1 MEIGRLFIL
10 ATYNHFSDSKSNRNS
25 IFSGINTTTSTNTM
39 RKLILL
45 IFLIGILYTNSHS
58 QNTNHSFT
66 LSKSEFLLDGKPF
79 QIISGEIHPARVPVE
94 YWRHRIQMAKAMG
107 CNTIA
112 AYIFWNY
119 HESEPGVFDFQTGNH
134 NIAAFI
140 RIVQE
145 EGMFLM
151 LRPGPYV
158 CAEWD
163 FGGLPSYLLRIPD
176 IKVRCMDPRYTEAVE
191 RYIKT
196 LALQVKDL
204 QATKGGPIVMVQVEN
219 EYGSYGND
227 RTYMKWLQEVWKK
240 SGIEVPFYT
249 SDGATPFMLEAG
261 SLPDAAIGLDPAANA
276 SDFAEATKANPNVPS
291 FCSELYPGWLTHWG
305 EKWQR
310 PDTAGLIKDVKW
322 LMDNK
327 KSFNFYVIHGGTNF
341 GYWAGAN
348 AFSPTQYQPDV
359 TSYDYDAPI
368 NEMGQATPKYI
379 ALRNLLAKYQPA
391 KHKLP
396 AIPAAMPSI
405 EIPEISFTSSAS
417 VWENLPEAIQT
428 AQPKP
433 MEMFGQKAGFILYR
447 TSLIGHKKGKLRIT
461 ELHDY
466 ATIFVDGKYI
476 GKLDRAKAENIIE
489 LPASTSANPQLD
501 ILVEGMGRINFAEYM
516 IDRKGITERV
526 SLNGMTLMNW
536 QVFTLPFDESYVEN
550 LKFTPATTSQHGNFF
565 KSEFQLTATGDTYID
580 VSQWEKGLVWV
591 NGHNLGRYW
600 NIGPQKELYCP
611 APWLKKGKNEIVI
624 FDMHM
629 LSPKTVKGTKKLSD

>member
-1 MEIGRLFIL
+1 MRNIFIL
-10 ATYNHFSDSKSNRNS
+10 ICVFLSLASFSQSQRKNHTF
-25 IFSGINTTTSTNTM
+25 
-39 RKLILL
+39 KLE
-45 IFLIGILYTNSHS
+45 
-58 QNTNHSFT
+58 
-66 LSKSEFLLDGKPF
+66 KSEFLLDGKPF
-79 QIISGEIHPARVPVE
+79 QIISGEMHPARIPVE

-119 HESEPGVFDFQTGNH
+119 HELEPGVFDFQTGNH
-134 NIAAFI
+134 NIAQFI

-163 FGGLPSYLLRIPD
+163 FGGLPSYLLSIPD
-176 IKVRCMDPRYTEAVE
+176 IKVRCMDTRYTEAVE

-196 LALQVKDL
+196 LAIQVKDF
-204 QATKGGPIVMVQVEN
+204 QVTKGGPILMVQAEN

-227 RTYMKWLQEVWKK
+227 RTYMKWVQEVWKK
-240 SGIEVPFYT
+240 NGIEVPFYT
-249 SDGATPFMLEAG
+249 ADGAAPSMLEAG
-261 SLPDAAIGLDPAANA
+261 SLPDAAIGLDPGANA
-276 SDFAEATKANPNVPS
+276 DNFAEATKINPNVPS

-310 PDTAGLIKDVKW
+310 PDTTDLLKDVKW

-359 TSYDYDAPI
+359 TSYDYDAPV
-368 NEMGQATPKYI
+368 NEIGQATPKYY
-379 ALRNLLAKYQPA
+379 ALRRLLAKYQPP
-391 KHKLP
+391 KQKLP
-396 AIPAAMPSI
+396 AIPASIPVI
-405 EIPEISFTSSAS
+405 EIPEITLKASAS
-417 VWENLPEAIQT
+417 VWDNLPAAIQSP
-428 AQPKP
+428 QPKP
-433 MEMFGQKAGFILYR
+433 MEMFGQKGGFILYR
-447 TSLIGHKKGKLRIT
+447 TNLIGHKKGKLRIT

-466 ATIFVDGKYI
+466 ATIFVDGKYV
-476 GKLDRAKAENIIE
+476 GKLDRTKAENVIE
-489 LPASTSANPQLD
+489 IPASTSANPQLD

-526 SLNGMTLMNW
+526 SLNGMTLMDW
-536 QVFTLPFDESYVEN
+536 QIFPLPFDENYMQN
-550 LKFTPATTSQHGNFF
+550 LKLTSGEKNQPGTFF
-565 KSEFQLTATGDTYID
+565 KGEFDLATTGDTYLD
-580 VSQWEKGLVWV
+580 VSQWEKGVVWV

-600 NIGPQKELYCP
+600 NIGPQKQLYCP

-624 FDMHM
+624 FDLH
-629 LSPKTVKGTKKLSD
+629 LLAPKTIKGVKSME

>member
-1 MEIGRLFIL
+1 MNLIRQIQKLTRMSRLWYSFL
-10 ATYNHFSDSKSNRNS
+10 LLMLLPYFGVSQDKSHT
-25 IFSGINTTTSTNTM
+25 F
-39 RKLILL
+39 KL
-45 IFLIGILYTNSHS
+45 GKT
-58 QNTNHSFT
+58 
-66 LSKSEFLLDGKPF
+66 EFLLDGKPF
-79 QIISGEIHPARVPVE
+79 QIVSGEMHPARIPVE

-119 HESEPGVFDFQTGNH
+119 HESEPGVFDFRTGNH
-134 NIAAFI
+134 NIAQFI

-145 EGMFLM
+145 EGMWLM

-176 IKVRCMDPRYTEAVE
+176 IKVRCMDARYTEAVE
-191 RYIKT
+191 RYIKA

-204 QATKGGPIVMVQVEN
+204 QVTKGGPIVMVQAEN

-227 RTYMKWLQEVWKK
+227 RAYMKWVQELWKK
-240 SGIEVPFYT
+240 NGIDVPFYT
-249 SDGATPFMLEAG
+249 ADGPASFMLEAG
-261 SLPDAAIGLDPAANA
+261 SLPDAAIGLDPAANE
-276 SDFAEATKANPNVPS
+276 SNFAEATRINPNVPS

-305 EKWQR
+305 EEWQH
-310 PDTAGLIKDVKW
+310 PDTTAFLKDVRW
-322 LMDNK
+322 LMDHK
-327 KSFNFYVIHGGTNF
+327 KSFNFYVVHGGTNF

-368 NEMGQATPKYI
+368 NEMGQTTPKYM
-379 ALRNLLAKYQPA
+379 ALRKLLSGYQTG
-391 KHKLP
+391 KLP
-396 AIPAAMPSI
+396 AIPAPMPVI
-405 EIPEISFTSSAS
+405 EIPEITFTSSAS
-417 VWENLPEAIQT
+417 VWDNLPEAIQSP
-428 AQPKP
+428 QPQP

-447 TSLIGHKKGKLRIT
+447 TKLIGHKKGKLRIT

-466 ATIFVDGKYI
+466 ATIFLDGKYI

-489 LPASTSANPQLD
+489 LPESNTADPQLD

-516 IDRKGITERV
+516 IDRKGITDRV

-536 QVFTLPFDESYVEN
+536 QIFNLPFDEPYLDK
-550 LKFTPATTSQHGNFF
+550 LKFTSGETTKPGIFF
-565 KSEFQLTATGDTYID
+565 KGEFELTTTGDTYLD
-580 VSQWEKGLVWV
+580 VSQWEKGVVWV

-600 NIGPQKELYCP
+600 QIGPQKRHYCP

-624 FDMHM
+624 FD
-629 LSPKTVKGTKKLSD
+629 LLLTGPKTVKGVKSL

>member
-1 MEIGRLFIL
+1 MKIR
-10 ATYNHFSDSKSNRNS
+10 S
-25 IFSGINTTTSTNTM
+25 
-39 RKLILL
+39 LL
-45 IFLIGILYTNSHS
+45 IILICILSVSAWS
-58 QNTNHSFT
+58 QERNHSFT
-66 LSKSEFLLDGKPF
+66 LAKTEFLLDGKPF
-79 QIISGEIHPARVPVE
+79 QIISGEMHPARIPVE
-94 YWRHRIQMAKAMG
+94 YWRHRIKMAKAMG

-158 CAEWD
+158 CAEWE

-191 RYIKT
+191 RYIKI
-196 LALQVKDL
+196 LALQVKEL
-204 QATKGGPIVMVQVEN
+204 QVTKGGPIVMVQVEN
-219 EYGSYGND
+219 EYGSFGND
-227 RTYMKWLQEVWKK
+227 RTYMKWLEKVWKEN
-240 SGIEVPFYT
+240 GIEVPFYT

-261 SLPDAAIGLDPAANA
+261 SLPDAAIGLDPAASK

-310 PDTAGLIKDVKW
+310 PDTASLIKDVKW

-348 AFSPTQYQPDV
+348 AFSPTEYQPDV

-368 NEMGQATPKYI
+368 NEIGQATPKYI
-379 ALRNLLAKYQPA
+379 ALRNLLAKYMPA
-391 KHKLP
+391 KQKLP
-396 AIPAAMPSI
+396 AIPAPMPVI

-417 VWENLPEAIQT
+417 VWDNLPEAILT

-466 ATIFVDGKYI
+466 ATIFVDGKYV
-476 GKLDRAKAENIIE
+476 GKLDRTKAENIIE

-516 IDRKGITERV
+516 IDRKGITDRV

-536 QVFTLPFDESYVEN
+536 QVFTLPFDETYVEN
-550 LKFTPATTSQHGNFF
+550 LKFTPKASSQPGNFF
-565 KSEFQLTATGDTYID
+565 KAEFQLTATGDTYID

-600 NIGPQKELYCP
+600 YIGPQKELYCP
-611 APWLKKGKNEIVI
+611 APWLKKGKNEIVV
-624 FDMHM
+624 FDMH
-629 LSPKTVKGTKKLSD
+629 LLIPKTIKGVRNLQ

>member
-1 MEIGRLFIL
+1 M
-10 ATYNHFSDSKSNRNS
+10 
-25 IFSGINTTTSTNTM
+25 
-39 RKLILL
+39 
-45 IFLIGILYTNSHS
+45 
-58 QNTNHSFT
+58 
-66 LSKSEFLLDGKPF
+66 SKSEFLLDGKPF
-79 QIISGEIHPARVPVE
+79 QIISGEMHPARIPVE
-94 YWRHRIQMAKAMG
+94 YWRHRIQMARAMG

-134 NIAAFI
+134 NIAQFI
-140 RIVQE
+140 RIVRE
-145 EGMFLM
+145 KGMWLI

-158 CAEWD
+158 CAEWE
-163 FGGLPSYLLRIPD
+163 FGGLPSYLLSIPD
-176 IKVRCMDPRYTEAVE
+176 IKVRCMDPRYTEAAE

-196 LALQVKDL
+196 LARQVKELQV
-204 QATKGGPIVMVQVEN
+204 TKGGPILMVQIEN

-227 RTYMKWLQEVWKK
+227 RAYMKWLPEVWKK
-240 SGIEVPFYT
+240 YGIEVPFYT

-261 SLPDAAIGLDPAANA
+261 SLPDAAIGLDPATNE
-276 SDFAEATKANPNVPS
+276 SNFAEATRANPNVPS

-310 PDTAGLIKDVKW
+310 PDTASLIRDVKW

-368 NEMGQATPKYI
+368 NEIGQATPKYY
-379 ALRNLLAKYQPA
+379 ALRNLLAKYRPA
-391 KHKLP
+391 KQKLP
-396 AIPAAMPSI
+396 AVPASLPII
-405 EIPEISFTSSAS
+405 EIPEITLMTSAS
-417 VWENLPEAIQT
+417 IWENLPAAIQVP
-428 AQPKP
+428 QPKP

-447 TSLIGHKKGKLRIT
+447 TILIGHKKGKLRIT

-466 ATIFVDGKYI
+466 ATIFINGKYI
-476 GKLDRAKAENIIE
+476 GKLDRSKAENVIE
-489 LPASTSANPQLD
+489 LPAASTPNPQLD

-536 QVFTLPFDESYVEN
+536 QVFTLPFDESYVDR
-550 LKFTPATTSQHGNFF
+550 LKFSAKEATQPGVFF
-565 KSEFQLTATGDTYID
+565 KGDFQLAATGDTYLD
-580 VSQWEKGLVWV
+580 LSKWDKGLVWV

-600 NIGPQKELYCP
+600 NIGPQKQLFCP

-624 FDMHM
+624 FDLHM
-629 LSPKTVKGTKKLSD
+629 LGPKPVKGVKSME